1 MTGWHEPAPGEREAV
16 ERSWEI
22 VREAFEERIPAPRR
36 RDWRPFAL
44 AAVAAA
50 VVAAALSPPGHA
62 VFGSL
67 RDAVRG
73 EKNAKP
79 ALFSLPLSRSRLLV
93 NSAEG
98 AWVVQ
103 SNGSK
108 RLLESYREASWSPHG
123 LYLAGIRG
131 DELRALEPN
140 GDVHWSIGRAKLA
153 GPVWSSRGG
162 GDERVAYLSGSTL
175 RVIGGD
181 GRGDR
186 VLARHVARVA
196 PAWRPHTHIVAYADD
211 SGKVVVRD
219 ADTLRVQWTATTQQR
234 PAALAWST
242 DGEYMLARGASS
254 ITVFSRNGKQVLTP
268 LGGPA
273 AAPVVD
279 AAFMPGSHAV
289 AFVQDANGRSVLWF
303 YPRLRP
309 DATAARRVFAGA
321 GRFDRIAWSPDGR
334 WILLSWASA
343 DQWLFIRSAA
353 VRRVV
358 PVSGISDAFG
368 PAAVPAGWCCP

>member
-1 MTGWHEPAPGEREAV
+1 VTGWHEPAPGEREAV

-22 VREAFEERIPAPRR
+22 VREAFEERLPAPRG

-67 RDAVRG
+67 RDAVHG

-79 ALFSLPLSRSRLLV
+79 ALFSLPVSRSRLLV

-103 SNGSK
+103 SDGSK
-108 RLLESYREASWSPHG
+108 RLLEGYREASWSPHG

-186 VLARHVARVA
+186 IVARHVAHVA
-196 PAWRPHTHIVAYADD
+196 PAWRPRTHVVAYADG

-219 ADTLRVQWTATTQQR
+219 ADTLRVQWTATAQQR
-234 PAALAWST
+234 PAAFAWSA
-242 DGEYMLARGASS
+242 DGEYLLARGASS

-321 GRFDRIAWSPDGR
+321 GSFDRIAWSPDGR

-368 PAAVPAGWCCP
+368 PGAVPAGWCCP

>member
-1 MTGWHEPAPGEREAV
+1 
-16 ERSWEI
+16 
-22 VREAFEERIPAPRR
+22 
-36 RDWRPFAL
+36 
-44 AAVAAA
+44 
-50 VVAAALSPPGHA
+50 
-62 VFGSL
+62 
-67 RDAVRG
+67 
-73 EKNAKP
+73 
-79 ALFSLPLSRSRLLV
+79 
-93 NSAEG
+93 
-98 AWVVQ
+98 
-103 SNGSK
+103 
-108 RLLESYREASWSPHG
+108 
-123 LYLAGIRG
+123 
-131 DELRALEPN
+131 
-140 GDVHWSIGRAKLA
+140 VHWSIGRAKLA

-186 VLARHVARVA
+186 IVARHVAHVA
-196 PAWRPHTHIVAYADD
+196 PAWRPRTHVVAYADG

-219 ADTLRVQWTATTQQR
+219 ADTLRVQWTATAQQR
-234 PAALAWST
+234 PAAFAWSA
-242 DGEYMLARGASS
+242 DGEYLLARGASS

-321 GRFDRIAWSPDGR
+321 GSFDRIAWSPDGR

>member
-1 MTGWHEPAPGEREAV
+1 VTGWHEPAPGEREAV

-22 VREAFEERIPAPRR
+22 VREAFEERLPAPRG

-79 ALFSLPLSRSRLLV
+79 ALFSLPVSRSRLLV

-103 SNGSK
+103 SDGSK
-108 RLLESYREASWSPHG
+108 RLLEGYREASWSPHG

-186 VLARHVARVA
+186 VVARHVAHVA
-196 PAWRPHTHIVAYADD
+196 PAWRPRTHVVAYADG

-219 ADTLRVQWTATTQQR
+219 ADTLRVQWTATAQQR
-234 PAALAWST
+234 PAAFAWSA
-242 DGEYMLARGASS
+242 DGEYLLARGASS

-321 GRFDRIAWSPDGR
+321 GSFDRIAWSPDGR